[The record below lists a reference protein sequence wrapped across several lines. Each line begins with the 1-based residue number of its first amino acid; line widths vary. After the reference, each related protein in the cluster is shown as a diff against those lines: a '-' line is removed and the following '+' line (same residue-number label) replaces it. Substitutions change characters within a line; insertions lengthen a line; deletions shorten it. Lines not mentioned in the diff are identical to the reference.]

1 MFKVGDYT
9 LYKVLGK
16 GSFGE
21 VYLTQKA
28 NNPEILATK
37 KLDKKQ
43 TDRPSVKKYFDN
55 EISIM
60 KELIHPNIVRFY
72 DLLATYSH
80 YYVVMEYC
88 NGGGLS
94 NCLAKYKQLYR
105 RPFSQ
110 EIVQYLMRQIIEGL
124 KFIHSRKIIHRDIKL
139 DNILVSF
146 SKESDKNSL
155 NMLKSKVKIID
166 FGLATRLGPENL
178 TYTALGS
185 PINMDP
191 LILKKYNKAG
201 GYNQLQGY
209 NEKADIWSLGTVCYE
224 LLTGEAIFKVR
235 DLKDLMKK
243 VENGTY
249 TIPLNVNFSKE
260 AVSFLNAMLQY
271 DGDDRL
277 SAEELSKHDFLV
289 KNVRDFTQV
298 DLRMISNK
306 IDEHG
311 LNINV
316 KANQTIWDIFNNE
329 PQEVKP
335 MVNQINNN
343 KNNQNINNNQY
354 NQINNNQY
362 NNLNDQFSYYNRH
375 KSPEQ
380 QRRNTKEENYI
391 SRNNIYDYNNN
402 NNPNYYDNRNP
413 EVIPQNNNFVRI
425 PIYDNYNKPNGNHRR
440 FTEGFISP
448 YRMDKR
454 IEYERKKESKFSKNE
469 DTEKNNIRIYD
480 KKDSEK
486 SEKSEK
492 EKEDINKYLNA
503 LLEEYKSAKEYF
515 KSNDL
520 KNQEEDANQKYNQI
534 QNAKKRFEQ
543 GYSIKNNL
551 PKPITPEYIY
561 GCSTEERDSKFKQVL
576 DKYTSDKNELETKI
590 KESILNLKKL
600 DSEKYA
606 KIKPQVMPKL
616 ESEKAKLDTLKKVI
630 EGFEKRYKNKWVPAP
645 KISKGGDENQDNS
658 NANGDYKLNIHV
670 GETNYEKD
678 NLVLIVLF
686 RINKDK
692 LLSKEIK
699 LKKFGDF
706 DEEINWSIKPEEW
719 NNVGNYLLMLDY
731 FYVDSKNK
739 SGVKLNIN
747 KINEIKEL
755 LFECPIDLY
764 PENITIKIN
773 INIKLIKPEDKKT
786 SEEGKKESISVKKI
800 YPAFE
805 GKSSETDKIPSCL

>member
-1 MFKVGDYT
+1 MFKVGDYK

-21 VYLTQKA
+21 VYLTQKG

-43 TDRPSVKKYFDN
+43 TDRPSVKKYFEN

-72 DLLATYSH
+72 DLLVTHSH

-94 NCLAKYKQLYR
+94 NCLSKYKQLYH

-146 SKESDKNSL
+146 SKEKDKNSL
-155 NMLKSKVKIID
+155 NMLTSKVKIID

-201 GYNQLQGY
+201 GYMQLQGY

-235 DLKDLMKK
+235 DLKDLMTK

-249 TIPLNVNFSKE
+249 TIPINVNFSKE

-271 DGDDRL
+271 EGDDRL

-289 KNVRDFTQV
+289 KNVRNFTQV
-298 DLRMISNK
+298 DLKMISNK
-306 IDEHG
+306 IDENG

-329 PQEVKP
+329 NTSQEVKP
-335 MVNQINNN
+335 LANQLNNY
-343 KNNQNINNNQY
+343 NQYQY
-354 NQINNNQY
+354 NQKNNYNNQP
-362 NNLNDQFSYYNRH
+362 SYYNRH

-380 QRRNTKEENYI
+380 QRRIMKEEKYI
-391 SRNNIYDYNNN
+391 SRNNIYDYNDHNQ
-402 NNPNYYDNRNP
+402 NYYNNQRVTEENP
-413 EVIPQNNNFVRI
+413 QYNNFVRI
-425 PIYDNYNKPNGNHRR
+425 PIYDNYNKPGGNHRR

-454 IEYERKKESKFSKNE
+454 MEYERKKENEKSKFNKKENVENKNI
-469 DTEKNNIRIYD
+469 KIFD

-492 EKEDINKYLNA
+492 EKEEINNYLNA
-503 LLEEYKSAKEYF
+503 LMEEYKSVKEYF
-515 KSNDL
+515 KSNEL
-520 KNQEEDANQKYNQI
+520 KSQEEDANQKYNQI
-534 QNAKKRFEQ
+534 ENAKKRFDQ
-543 GYSIKNNL
+543 GYSIKNYL

-561 GCSTEERDSKFKQVL
+561 GCSKEERDYKFKQIL
-576 DKYTSDKNELETKI
+576 EKYTNDKNELESKI
-590 KESILNLKKL
+590 KDSILNLKKL

-616 ESEKAKLDTLKKVI
+616 ENEKAKLDTLKKVI

-645 KISKGGDENQDNS
+645 KISKEGDENEENS
-658 NANGDYKLNIHV
+658 YGKTDYQLNIHV
-670 GETNYEKD
+670 GETDYEKD

-686 RINKDK
+686 RINKNK
-692 LLSKEIK
+692 LLSKEVK
-699 LKKFGDF
+699 LKKIGDF
-706 DEEINWSIKPEEW
+706 DEEITWNIKPDEW
-719 NNVGNYLLMLDY
+719 NSVDNYLLMLDY

-739 SGVKLNIN
+739 SGVKLNIS

-755 LFECPIDLY
+755 KFECPIDLY

-773 INIKLIKPEDKKT
+773 INIKLIKPEEKKDF
-786 SEEGKKESISVKKI
+786 EKGKKVDINVKKI
-800 YPAFE
+800 YPPFE
-805 GKSSETDKIPSCL
+805 GKSSKTENIPSCL

>member
-21 VYLTQKA
+21 VYLTLNA

-88 NGGGLS
+88 NGGALS
-94 NCLAKYKQLYR
+94 KCLAKYKQFYH

-110 EIVQYLMRQIIEGL
+110 EIVQYLMRQIVEGL
-124 KFIHSRKIIHRDIKL
+124 KFIHSHKIIHRDIKL
-139 DNILVSF
+139 DNILASF
-146 SKESDKNSL
+146 LKEKDKNSL

-191 LILKKYNKAG
+191 VILKKYNKAG
-201 GYNQLQGY
+201 GYEQLQGY

-249 TIPLNVNFSKE
+249 TIPINVNFSKE

-271 DGDDRL
+271 EGDDRL
-277 SAEELSKHDFLV
+277 SAEELSKHDFLI

-298 DLRMISNK
+298 DLKKISNK
-306 IDEHG
+306 IDEKG

-329 PQEVKP
+329 NAPQEVKP
-335 MVNQINNN
+335 FVNQINNN
-343 KNNQNINNNQY
+343 NQY
-354 NQINNNQY
+354 NQNNNY
-362 NNLNDQFSYYNRH
+362 NNLLPHYNRH

-380 QRRNTKEENYI
+380 HRKHIKEEQYI

-402 NNPNYYDNRNP
+402 KPNHIYYDNRMIP
-413 EVIPQNNNFVRI
+413 EGIPQNNNFVRI
-425 PIYDNYNKPNGNHRR
+425 PIYDNYNKPIGNHHR

-454 IEYERKKESKFSKNE
+454 LEYERKKENEKSKFNQKENVGN
-469 DTEKNNIRIYD
+469 NNIKIFD

-492 EKEDINKYLNA
+492 ENEEINKYLDA
-503 LLEEYKSAKEYF
+503 LMEEYKSAKEYF
-515 KSNDL
+515 KTHDL
-520 KNQEEDANQKYNQI
+520 KSQEENALQKYNQI

-543 GYSIKNNL
+543 GYLIKSNSL

-561 GCSTEERDSKFKQVL
+561 GCSTEERDFKFKQIL
-576 DKYTSDKNELETKI
+576 DKYTEDKNELEKKI
-590 KESILNLKKL
+590 KDTILNLKKL
-600 DSEKYA
+600 DSEKYS
-606 KIKPQVMPKL
+606 KIKPQIMPKL

-630 EGFEKRYKNKWVPAP
+630 EGFEKRYKNKWFPAP
-645 KISKGGDENQDNS
+645 KIAKEGDENGEKSNENS
-658 NANGDYKLNIHV
+658 DYQLNIHV
-670 GETNYEKD
+670 GETDYKKD

-692 LLSKEIK
+692 LLSKEVK
-699 LKKFGDF
+699 LKKIGDF
-706 DEEINWSIKPEEW
+706 DEEINWNLKPDEW
-719 NNVGNYLLMLDY
+719 NNIDGYLLMLDY
-731 FYVDSKNK
+731 FYVNSKNK
-739 SGVKLNIN
+739 NGVKLNIS
-747 KINEIKEL
+747 KINELNEL

-773 INIKLIKPEDKKT
+773 INIKLIKPEKKKS
-786 SEEGKKESISVKKI
+786 SEEGKKENITIKKI

-805 GKSSETDKIPSCL
+805 GKSFKTDNIPSCL

>member
-28 NNPEILATK
+28 NNFEILATK

-94 NCLAKYKQLYR
+94 NCLSKYKQLYH

-110 EIVQYLMRQIIEGL
+110 EIVQYLMRQIVEGL
-124 KFIHSRKIIHRDIKL
+124 KFIHSRKIVHRDIKL

-146 SKESDKNSL
+146 SKEKDKNSL
-155 NMLKSKVKIID
+155 NMLASKVKIID

-201 GYNQLQGY
+201 GYEQLQGY

-249 TIPLNVNFSKE
+249 TIPINVNFSKE

-277 SAEELSKHDFLV
+277 SSEELSKHDFLV

-298 DLRMISNK
+298 DLKMISNK
-306 IDEHG
+306 IDENG

-329 PQEVKP
+329 NTSQEVNP
-335 MVNQINNN
+335 CLNQNNNN
-343 KNNQNINNNQY
+343 KFNQNINNQINQ
-354 NQINNNQY
+354 NNNQY
-362 NNLNDQFSYYNRH
+362 SYYNRH

-380 QRRNTKEENYI
+380 QRRNMKEEKYV
-391 SRNNIYDYNNN
+391 SRNNIYEYNI
-402 NNPNYYDNRNP
+402 NNPNQYYYNNQR
-413 EVIPQNNNFVRI
+413 VIEGNTQYNNFVRI
-425 PIYDNYNKPNGNHRR
+425 PIYDNYNRPMGNHHR

-448 YRMDKR
+448 YRMDR
-454 IEYERKKESKFSKNE
+454 RMEYERKKENEKSKFNKKENVE
-469 DTEKNNIRIYD
+469 NNNIKIFD

-543 GYSIKNNL
+543 GYSIKNYL

-576 DKYTSDKNELETKI
+576 EKYTNEKNQLETKI
-590 KESILNLKKL
+590 KDSILNLKKL

-616 ESEKAKLDTLKKVI
+616 ENEKAKLDTLKKVI
-630 EGFEKRYKNKWVPAP
+630 EGIEKRYKNKWVPAP
-645 KISKGGDENQDNS
+645 KISKEGDESEENS
-658 NANGDYKLNIHV
+658 NGKTDYQLNIHI
-670 GETNYEKD
+670 GETDYEKD

-686 RINKDK
+686 RINKNK

-699 LKKFGDF
+699 LKKIGDF

-786 SEEGKKESISVKKI
+786 SEEGKKEDIKVKKI

-805 GKSSETDKIPSCL
+805 GKSSETVNIPSCL